1 MAGNAQRDR
10 SRFDAGR
17 CPVQPRNRPLRPTL
31 PALHRDFRT
40 GIRRD
45 AQCCVDSHHQRD
57 GGGDRGPG
65 ACARRRSD
73 SAPGPLPLLQS
84 CAPHRTG
91 GTPPPPGHLRGPWP
105 SHRRWL
111 AVLWARPGRSLP
123 ARCGIRRSHPQGR
136 EASGSAGAEPE
147 QVRTGGQPQDRQ
159 GAWPPNSRQTGCH
172 RRRGHRMTAKM
183 KRRDFITLLGAA
195 SMWPLAARAQQPAM
209 PVIGFLAPGSLDAY
223 PLYLAAFRKGLN
235 ELGFVE
241 GQNLA
246 IEYRWAEGQYDRL
259 PGLAADLV
267 RRRVAVIAVPGSP
280 PGALAAKAAT
290 STLAIVFSVG
300 EDPVKLGLVSSLGQ
314 PEGNATGINFFT
326 GELAAK
332 RLALL
337 HELVPGAARLAV
349 LVNPSD
355 PIRTEAVL
363 REVQAAAGA
372 LGLQIQVFNART
384 SREID
389 ADFAMLAHERVDA
402 VFVGPDPFFNTRR
415 VQLANL
421 AARYLMPAT
430 YAVREYADAGGLMS
444 YGTSLGDMFRQVGVY
459 TGRILKGAK
468 PSDLP
473 VVQ

>member
-1 MAGNAQRDR
+1 MA
-10 SRFDAGR
+10 SY
-17 CPVQPRNRPLRPTL
+17 
-31 PALHRDFRT
+31 
-40 GIRRD
+40 I
-45 AQCCVDSHHQRD
+45 
-57 GGGDRGPG
+57 
-65 ACARRRSD
+65 ARRKFL
-73 SAPGPLPLLQS
+73 ATL
-84 CAPHRTG
+84 G
-91 GTPPPPGHLRGPWP
+91 G
-105 SHRRWL
+105 
-111 AVLWARPGRSLP
+111 AV
-123 ARCGIRRSHPQGR
+123 
-136 EASGSAGAEPE
+136 
-147 QVRTGGQPQDRQ
+147 V
-159 GAWPPNSRQTGCH
+159 AWPV
-172 RRRGHRMTAKM
+172 
-183 KRRDFITLLGAA
+183 
-195 SMWPLAARAQQPAM
+195 AARAQQPAM

-241 GQNLA
+241 GQNVA

-290 STLAIVFSVG
+290 STLPIVFSVG
-300 EDPVKLGLVSSLGQ
+300 EDPVKLGLVSSLGR

-363 REVQAAAGA
+363 REVQGAAGA
-372 LGLQIQVFNART
+372 LGLQIQLFNART

-389 ADFAMLAHERVDA
+389 AVFAMLAHERVDA

-430 YAVREYADAGGLMS
+430 YAARE
-444 YGTSLGDMFRQVGVY
+444 TSLGDMFRQVGVY

-473 VVQ
+473 VVQSTKFELVINLQTARLLGIDVPPTLLARADEVIE